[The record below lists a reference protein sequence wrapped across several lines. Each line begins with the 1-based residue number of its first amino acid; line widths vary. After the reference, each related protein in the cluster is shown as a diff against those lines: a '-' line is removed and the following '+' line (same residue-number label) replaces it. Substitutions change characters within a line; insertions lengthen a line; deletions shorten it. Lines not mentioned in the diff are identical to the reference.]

1 MRLTITRK
9 IVLVSTASVIVTAAA
24 LLSVI
29 AAQKDN
35 IVRQNQTMETE
46 LLGITDSITQG
57 ETAKIARDVYLM
69 CRAQHDT
76 LTLQVHNDLSVAR
89 HVASQIGEFTFAT
102 DTVTWDAVNQF
113 TKEKSSVALPKMMV
127 GDSWLGQNREAATPS
142 PVVDDVKKL
151 VGGTCTIFQR
161 MNEQGDML
169 RICTNVETLDGQRAV
184 GTFIPATNPDGT
196 PNPVIEAI
204 LKGDTYEGRAYVVNA
219 WYITAYEPIRNG
231 EGTIVGALYVGIPQE
246 SVASL
251 RRGIMDV
258 VVGKTGYVYVLGGKG
273 DQQGR
278 YLISKDGARDGEDI
292 WDAKD
297 ADGRPFIHEIVNSG
311 LSTEKDAVDGTVP
324 VKYVRYPWKNI
335 GETEARTKIAAVTYF
350 APWDWV
356 IGAGA
361 YEDDFADSRTVVTE
375 SVARTQEAI
384 HSMLTWSVMCGLV
397 LVVALGAAATVL
409 ARRVSKP
416 LSRAADMLKDIA
428 QGEGD
433 LTKRLEITSQD
444 EAGDLAQ
451 WFNTFIE
458 KIQRIV
464 AEISHNA
471 GTLAH
476 SSAELSATSTQM
488 ASTSDEMSQQSA
500 AVASAADT
508 MASNM
513 NTMAVST
520 AQMSTNVK
528 TVAAA
533 VEEMTASIGEVA
545 RNAEQAASVADNAA
559 RLADTSN
566 QKIGQLGTAADEIG
580 KVIEVI
586 QDIAEQT
593 NLLALNATIEAAR
606 AGDAGKGF
614 AVVATEV
621 KELAKQTADATEE
634 IRGRIEGIQA
644 STGQAVHSIA
654 EISEVISNVNQ
665 VSRTIASAVE
675 EQNITTRE
683 IAQTVH
689 ETASA
694 SEAVANSVAESACT
708 TQEITTRIAGVDRAV
723 KETAQGAT
731 QTQAAGDGLSA
742 LAEQLKTLV
751 GQFKV

>member
-9 IVLVSTASVIVTAAA
+9 IVLVSTASVVITAAV
-24 LLSVI
+24 LLGVI

-35 IVRQNQTMETE
+35 IVRQNETMETE
-46 LLGITDSITQG
+46 LLGITDTITQS

-76 LTLQVHNDLSVAR
+76 LTLQIHNDLNVAR
-89 HVASQIGEFTFAT
+89 HVAAEAGEFAVAA

-113 TKEKSSVALPKMMV
+113 TKDKSSVALPKMMV
-127 GDSWLGQNREAATPS
+127 GDTWLGQNTEPATPS
-142 PVVDDVKKL
+142 PIVDDVKKL

-196 PNPVIEAI
+196 PNPVVKTLLTGE
-204 LKGDTYEGRAYVVNA
+204 TYEGRAYVVNA

-258 VVGKTGYVYVLGGKG
+258 VVGKSGYVYVLGGKG
-273 DQQGR
+273 GQQGR
-278 YLISKDGARDGEDI
+278 YLISKDGARDGENI

-297 ADGRPFIHEIVNSG
+297 ADGRPFVQEIVNSG
-311 LSTEKDAVDGTVP
+311 LSTEKDAMDGSIP
-324 VKYVRYPWKNI
+324 VKYVRYPWKNA

-361 YEDDFADSRTVVTE
+361 YEDDFGDSRTVVTQ
-375 SVARTQEAI
+375 SIARTQEAI
-384 HSMLTWSVMCGLV
+384 HGMLTWSVICGLI

-428 QGEGD
+428 EGEGD
-433 LTKRLEITSQD
+433 LTRRLEVTSQD
-444 EAGDLAQ
+444 EAGDLAK

-471 GTLAH
+471 GTLAK

-508 MASNM
+508 MATNM

-694 SEAVANSVAESACT
+694 SEAVANSVAESAST
-708 TQEITTRIAGVDRAV
+708 TQEITTRIAGVDRAM

-751 GQFKV
+751 GQFRV